1 MDYYERYWKKSLKNG
16 GIATLP
22 PVWEEKN
29 LLKITNIIEPYCRG
43 RVLDVGCGDG
53 TFASRLSELNGVKK
67 LVGTDISQTAIS
79 YAKEKYPEI
88 EFKIASATKLPF
100 SNGSFDFVTA
110 VELVEHVVDTERM
123 FKEFNRVLMS
133 EGRLLITTTD
143 FNLLKRI
150 IVATLFWERYFY
162 PTNPHIRFFTKSTLR
177 SILDKTGFKVLEYK
191 WNGSYLNIMPKG
203 QIVIAKKVK
212 EIELESTTKHNS

>member
-150 IVATLFWERYFY
+150 IV
-162 PTNPHIRFFTKSTLR
+162 FTKSTLR